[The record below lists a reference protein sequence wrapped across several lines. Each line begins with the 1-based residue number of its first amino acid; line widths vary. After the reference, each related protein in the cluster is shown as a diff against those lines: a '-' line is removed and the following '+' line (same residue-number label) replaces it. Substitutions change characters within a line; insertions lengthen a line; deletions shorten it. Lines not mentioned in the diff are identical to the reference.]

1 MSAARHA
8 EAETSRAFVVVAALL
23 MMMLTACSRPAA
35 WPPVAAD
42 PDLGHDA
49 CAGCR
54 MIVSDARFA
63 AQYHARDERI
73 DRDGAVEFFDD
84 LGCLLAAHRGASCDP
99 QGVFVRSFD
108 DTRWIRGDE
117 AFVVRSAAFVSPM
130 AYGCAAF
137 ATRAAAEVEAR
148 SRADA
153 RLFELAT
160 LLRQDGSADGLASGP
175 VSSGAIAGSKG
186 NHP

>member
-8 EAETSRAFVVVAALL
+8 RSGTSRAVVVAAALL
-23 MMMLTACSRPAA
+23 MLMLTACSRQVA

-49 CAGCR
+49 CSGCR
-54 MIVSDARFA
+54 MLVSDARFA
-63 AQYHARDERI
+63 AQYHSRDAQS

-84 LGCLLAAHRGASCDP
+84 LGCLLKAHGGANCDP

-108 DTRWIRGDE
+108 DTRWIRGDA
-117 AFVVRSAAFVSPM
+117 AFVVRTAAFVSPM
-130 AYGCAAF
+130 GYGGAAF
-137 ATRAAAEVEAR
+137 ATRADAVLQAR

-153 RLFELAT
+153 RLYAAKIGG
-160 LLRQDGSADGLASGP
+160 RNRIVDRS
-175 VSSGAIAGSKG
+175 
-186 NHP
+186 